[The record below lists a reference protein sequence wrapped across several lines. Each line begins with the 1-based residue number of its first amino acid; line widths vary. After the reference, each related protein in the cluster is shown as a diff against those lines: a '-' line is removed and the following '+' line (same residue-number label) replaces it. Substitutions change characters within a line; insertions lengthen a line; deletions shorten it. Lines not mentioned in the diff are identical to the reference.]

1 MLRHVLVP
9 LDGSI
14 LAEAALPAAAATAKA
29 FDARVTLFHV
39 VEEWAPET
47 VHGQRHL
54 TDAAQARAYLESVA
68 RRPLFG
74 DREVDIHV
82 HEARTTN
89 VADSIM
95 AHADELGADLVVLCT
110 HGQGGLK
117 GLIFGRIALRA
128 LGRGRTPI
136 LLVSPPATDEPP
148 PFVCRSILVPLDGTA
163 GHELALPTASVLA
176 RAWAATIH
184 LVIVVPTA
192 ATLSGHEAATGVLM
206 PSATRV
212 VLDLAQRGAEE
223 YVERLTQA
231 LRADGLSAKSYVSR
245 GEPAVCLVDAANTVG
260 ADLVVM
266 ATHAKGALDAFWS
279 GSLTP
284 KLMETLRR
292 PLLLVRAAPE

>member
-1 MLRHVLVP
+1 VVRHVLVP
-9 LDGSI
+9 LDGSV
-14 LAEAALPAAAATAKA
+14 LAEAALPAAAATATA
-29 FDARVTLFHV
+29 FEARVTLFHV
-39 VEEWAPET
+39 LEEWAPET

-54 TDAAQARAYLESVA
+54 TDPAQAKAYLESVA
-68 RRPLFG
+68 QRPVFG
-74 DREVDIHV
+74 DRMVEIHV
-82 HEARTTN
+82 HEARTGN

-117 GLIFGRIALRA
+117 GFLFGRIALRA

-136 LLVSPPATDEPP
+136 LLVNPPATGAIT
-148 PFVCRSILVPLDGTA
+148 PFTCRTILVPLDGTA
-163 GHELALPTASVLA
+163 GHEQALPTASVLA
-176 RAWAATIH
+176 RAWKATAH

-192 ATLSGHEAATGVLM
+192 GTLSGHEAATGVLM

-223 YVERLTQA
+223 YVERVTQT
-231 LRADGLSAKSYVSR
+231 LRAEGLSASGHVTR
-245 GEPAVCLVDAANTVG
+245 GEPAACLVDTAATVG

-266 ATHAKGALDAFWS
+266 ASHAKGAMDAFWS

-284 KLMETLRR
+284 KLMERLGR
-292 PLLLVRAAPE
+292 PILLVRAAPE

>member
-1 MLRHVLVP
+1 VLRHVLVP
-9 LDGSI
+9 LDGSV
-14 LAEAALPAAAATAKA
+14 LAEAALPAAAATATA

-39 VEEWAPET
+39 LEEWAPET

-54 TDAAQARAYLESVA
+54 TDPAQARAYLESVA
-68 RRPLFG
+68 QRPVFG
-74 DREVDIHV
+74 DQVVDIHV
-82 HEARTTN
+82 HEARTGN

-117 GLIFGRIALRA
+117 GFIFGSIALRA

-136 LLVSPPATDEPP
+136 LLVNPPAAGEPP

-163 GHELALPTASVLA
+163 GHEPALPTASVLA
-176 RAWAATIH
+176 RAWAATVH
-184 LVIVVPTA
+184 LVMVVPTA
-192 ATLSGHEAATGVLM
+192 GTLSGPEAATGILM

-223 YVERLTQA
+223 YVERLTQT
-231 LRADGLSAKSYVSR
+231 LRAEGLSAKSYVSR
-245 GEPAVCLVDAANTVG
+245 GEPAVCLVDTADTVG

-266 ATHAKGALDAFWS
+266 ASHAKGAMDAFWS

-284 KLMETLRR
+284 KLMEKLGR
-292 PLLLVRAAPE
+292 PILLVRAAPE

>member
-1 MLRHVLVP
+1 VVRHVLVP
-9 LDGSI
+9 LDGSV
-14 LAEAALPAAAATAKA
+14 LAETALPAAAATATA
-29 FDARVTLFHV
+29 FEARVTLFHV
-39 VEEWAPET
+39 LEEWAPET

-54 TDAAQARAYLESVA
+54 TDPAQARAYLESVA
-68 RRPLFG
+68 QRPVFG
-74 DREVDIHV
+74 DRAVEIHV
-82 HEARTTN
+82 HEARTGN

-136 LLVSPPATDEPP
+136 LLVNPPATGEPP
-148 PFVCRSILVPLDGTA
+148 PFVCRSILVPLDGAA
-163 GHELALPTASVLA
+163 GHEPALPTASVLA

-184 LVIVVPTA
+184 LVIVVPTVG
-192 ATLSGHEAATGVLM
+192 TLSGAEAATGILM

-212 VLDLAQRGAEE
+212 ALDLAERGAEE
-223 YVERLTQA
+223 YVERVAQT
-231 LRADGLSAKSYVSR
+231 LRAEGLSASTHVGR
-245 GEPAVCLVDAANTVG
+245 GEPAVCLVDTAESVG
-260 ADLVVM
+260 ADLVVA
-266 ATHAKGALDAFWS
+266 ATHAKGAMDAFWS